1 MSPALRPLATGG
13 AFVVAALLSV
23 SSASAQPSGLG
34 HVAAPGFRPVYSPGG
49 STFQVYPGDR
59 GFHAT
64 MQIQRYYQTRERVPS
79 AVSTPAAAPRATT
92 VQAAETTPNIAVT
105 ISEPAKRPIMVDIRG
120 PDGQVRSFVLGNGR
134 DTIQARTI
142 VVRPG
147 EKLTIQL
154 NGTQVHLDKKR

>member
-34 HVAAPGFRPVYSPGG
+34 HVAAPGVRPVYSPGG

-64 MQIQRYYQTRERVPS
+64 MQIQRYYQTRKRMTP
-79 AVSTPAAAPRATT
+79 AVSTPAAPRATA

-120 PDGQVRSFVLGNGR
+120 PDGQVRSFALANGR